1 MTFHVA
7 KTTTPSDVFCWDS
20 KSVCFQNKHF
30 SGINQKLYEFPMVL
44 EQKSICIP
52 NDSDFAWGDLYN
64 NSQPNFYYYPFGSF
78 VNYSDIDFTQGN
90 PDEVRAA
97 FLARYNELN
106 NTNYNDITEIPAVV
120 STVGP

>member
-1 MTFHVA
+1 MVGKVVEV
-7 KTTTPSDVFCWDS
+7 KTDRE
-20 KSVCFQNKHF
+20 K
-30 SGINQKLYEFPMVL
+30 YL
-44 EQKSICIP
+44 ENTMPAAILDADALGLDIL
-52 NDSDFAWGDLYN
+52 GD
-64 NSQPNFYYYPFGSF
+64 
-78 VNYSDIDFTQGN
+78 YSDIDFTQGN